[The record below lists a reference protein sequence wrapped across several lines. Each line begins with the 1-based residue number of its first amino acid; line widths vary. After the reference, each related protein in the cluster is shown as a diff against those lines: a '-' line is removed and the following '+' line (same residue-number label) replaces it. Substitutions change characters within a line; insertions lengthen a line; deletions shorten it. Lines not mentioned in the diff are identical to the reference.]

1 MENVTLNQR
10 IYNEAVR
17 EALTVVWEAADRI
30 CVRGLEAA
38 LPSMVAMLLVHV
50 PVLSQFPAALLD

>member
-1 MENVTLNQR
+1 MNQR